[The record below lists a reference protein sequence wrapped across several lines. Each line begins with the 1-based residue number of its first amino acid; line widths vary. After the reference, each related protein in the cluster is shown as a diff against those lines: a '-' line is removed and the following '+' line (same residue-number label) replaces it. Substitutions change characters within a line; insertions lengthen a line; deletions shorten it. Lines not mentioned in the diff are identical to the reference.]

1 LISYIFAK
9 GRCVTLIVNIM
20 KGDDDYMNIMC
31 LAWLEDARF
40 FMHKSNKTL
49 VQAYAD
55 PRLMHANS
63 VA

>member
-1 LISYIFAK
+1 
-9 GRCVTLIVNIM
+9 M

-40 FMHKSNKTL
+40 FMHKSNKTP

-55 PRLMHANS
+55 PRLMHANL